1 LNVRGLEEEAKMNI
15 FQLLTKIP
23 RRIIFL
29 VIALAIA
36 IPLMVPLGMPVNIM
50 PKSKKLFDAIDELG
64 HESKP
69 ILISCDFDPQSM
81 PELYP
86 MLLAIMRHCFAR
98 DIKVMLMA
106 LWPQGPG
113 MAEMAIDVV
122 PREFDKVYGKDYI
135 FLGYKFGVSAVLLGM
150 GESIRGV
157 FPTDYYGTPLD
168 SIAMLSHIDTYDDL
182 SLIITLSTGD
192 PGWRQWLLYAQS
204 RYGARLGVGVTA
216 VSAADVYPYVESG
229 QVIGLLA
236 GMKGASEYEIMVQRA
251 GYSNARRMAVQGMDA
266 QSLGHLLIMIFIVL
280 GNIGFFFSRRQ
291 K

>member
-1 LNVRGLEEEAKMNI
+1 MNV

-23 RRIIFL
+23 RQVIFL
-29 VIALAIA
+29 VVAFAIA
-36 IPLMVPLGMPVNIM
+36 IPMIIPIGMPVNVM
-50 PKSKKLFDAIDELG
+50 SKSEKLFRAIDELG
-64 HESKP
+64 PESKP
-69 ILISCDFDPQSM
+69 VLISVDFDPQSM

-86 MLLAIMRHCFAR
+86 MLLAIMRHCFAH
-98 DIKVMLMA
+98 DVKVILMN

-113 MAEMAIDVV
+113 LAEMAIDIV
-122 PREFDKVYGKDYI
+122 PAEFNKEYGTDYA

-157 FPTDYYGTPLD
+157 FPNDYYGTPFD
-168 SIAMLSHIDTYDDL
+168 SLPMLTHVRNYGDI
-182 SLIITLSTGD
+182 SLIVTLSTGD

-204 RYGARLGVGVTA
+204 RYGAELGVGVTA
-216 VSAADVYPYVESG
+216 VSAADVYPYVETG

-236 GMKGASEYEIMVQRA
+236 GMKGASEYETLIYQK
-251 GYSNARRMAVQGMDA
+251 GYSDENRMATQGMDA

-280 GNIGFFFSRRQ
+280 GNIGYFFSRRQ

>member
-1 LNVRGLEEEAKMNI
+1 MAWRRRYKMNI
-15 FQLLTKIP
+15 FQSLTKIP
-23 RRIIFL
+23 RQIIFL
-29 VIALAIA
+29 IIALAIA
-36 IPLMVPLGMPVNIM
+36 IPLIIPLGMPVNLM
-50 PKSKKLFDAIDELG
+50 PKSERLFKAIDALG
-64 HESKP
+64 DESKP
-69 ILISCDFDPQSM
+69 VLISCDFDPQSM

-86 MLLAIMRHCFAR
+86 MLLALMRHCFAR
-98 DIKVMLMA
+98 DVKVMLMA

-122 PREFDKVYGKDYI
+122 PREFNKKYGEDYV

-168 SIAMLSHIDTYDDL
+168 SIQMLSHVNNYDNL
-182 SLIITLSTGD
+182 SLVVTLSTGD

-216 VSAADVYPYVESG
+216 VSAADVYPYVETG

-236 GMKGASEYEIMVQRA
+236 GMKGASEYEIMVQQG
-251 GYSNARRMAVQGMDA
+251 GYSDERRMAVQGMDA
-266 QSLGHLLIMIFIVL
+266 QSLGHLLIMIFIIL
-280 GNIGFFFSRRQ
+280 GNIGYFFSRRQ
-291 K
+291 Q